1 MDGLKLDK
9 WKENFQREV
18 QNLQIELDSFF
29 QTKKLKQYYEVKV
42 DEVSENLTLEIIDNT
57 LPKDV
62 QKRLIDLFNASKPED
77 SV

>member
-9 WKENFQREV
+9 WKENFQKEV
-18 QNLQIELDSFF
+18 QSLQIELDRFF

-42 DEVSENLTLEIIDNT
+42 DEVSENLTLEIIDGS

-62 QKRLIDLFNASKPED
+62 QERLINSFNASKPED